1 MQIFTPYPSPIE
13 CAEAL
18 WKDQKRFNKQILECK
33 QILDAIDGKK
43 AWSNHP
49 CTLMYKEHR
58 EWLNKYM
65 LCLKYFK
72 NMIKGEV
79 LISLPLSYSEEADS
93 IRPSFLTDEFCDQ
106 HKRRLYA
113 KAPSLYPQFEKYG
126 TSEINWYFVNGEL
139 LKYKDG
145 KRIKE

>member
-1 MQIFTPYPSPIE
+1 MNVFVPYPSPIE

-18 WKDQKRFNKQILECK
+18 WKDQKRFNKQILECQ

-65 LCLKYFK
+65 LCLKYYREFK
-72 NMIKGEV
+72 NNLRAMTTSERFSDEAYYIK
-79 LISLPLSYSEEADS
+79 
-93 IRPSFLTDEFCDQ
+93 PSFLTDEFCDQ
-106 HKRRLYA
+106 HKRRLYT

-126 TSEINWYFVNGEL
+126 TSEINWYYVNGEL

-145 KRIKE
+145 GTN